1 MSSTSLCNSHMLLV
15 LCLCS
20 HLMPPGGGGLLL
32 PSMFNSWKRTFD
44 DIETP
49 RCRSAGVS
57 RRLGAWQL
65 EHTLMLTYLYILIPF
80 AHILLVC
87 FQY

>member
-80 AHILLVC
+80 AYILLVC